1 MAIKFVECSHV
12 NFKNCAVFSILIK
25 TPDANRL
32 RACEN
37 HLIIEIIRYNFQYES
52 HNQ

>member
-37 HLIIEIIRYNFQYES
+37 HLIIEIDIIFSMNHIISE
-52 HNQ
+52 